1 MADHD
6 DRELLARCRGGDESA
21 WRALVERYA
30 ALILSVPRRHGLR
43 AAPSEDVF
51 ADVCLALVRALPS
64 IRDPEALPQWLIRT
78 AARATW
84 AVSRRLRHRPPDSLP
99 ALTGP
104 APPDEL
110 VSALEEEQRVRE
122 ALRMASPRCRRLLE
136 LLYFRAP
143 TPSYDEIARELD
155 MPRGSLGPTRRRC
168 LDRLRGRLENP
179 SDRPVS
185 RPRKRPPRSNDG

>member
-1 MADHD
+1 LTELD
-6 DRELLARCRGGDESA
+6 DNALLARCRAGDESA

-30 ALILSVPRRHGLR
+30 ALILSVPRRHGLK

-64 IRDPEALPQWLIRT
+64 IRDPQALPQWLIRS

-84 AVSRRLRHRPPDSLP
+84 SVSRKLKQPVPDSAP

-104 APPDEL
+104 APPDRL
-110 VSALEEEQRVRE
+110 VSDLEEEQRVRE
-122 ALRMASPRCRRLLE
+122 ALRRASPRCRRLLE

-143 TPSYDEIARELD
+143 TPTYDEIAREMG

-168 LDRLRGRLENP
+168 LDRLRRRLENP
-179 SDRPVS
+179 PAPPVS
-185 RPRKRPPRSNDG
+185 RTRKRPPRSRDD